1 MDGFIK
7 QYFYRKEKTLDEV
20 FERVAFIKANKESGI
35 SERIYSYLKKGWF
48 LPSTPI
54 LANLGTTR
62 GLPISC
68 FLNEVDDNM
77 QSIIDIG
84 ISEVCNLMA
93 LGGGVATNWSNIR
106 EIGAAISTGGKTS
119 GVIPFIKNQ
128 EILAMSISQGGSL
141 RRGNVASY
149 LNISHPEI
157 QEFIAMRKANGG
169 DVNRKILHGHHGVII
184 DDVFMAR
191 VAKKEKYH
199 LISPLTGETVK
210 TVNAF
215 DLWTDILTARIETGE
230 PYILFIDTVNE
241 NRCESYKRNDL
252 MVSTSNLC
260 VAPETQILTKKF
272 GWIEIQKV
280 ANQDVEIWN
289 GFEWSKVVP
298 RKTGEN
304 QKLIK
309 VKFSDGNE
317 IHVTEYHKWFIQ
329 EKYGTYNSCV
339 SKKETKDL
347 KIHDRI
353 IKNNFPIML
362 NGEKDLEFA
371 YANGFFTGDGTQL
384 KCGRQRIY
392 LYHEKRLLKNKI
404 GFDNLRWYV
413 QENQNREFIDL
424 PAGSLQEKFFVP
436 NHEYTIQSRLQW
448 LAGLCDADGT
458 IARNGT
464 NQSLQITS
472 TNRQFLKKIQYMLY
486 TMGCGCK
493 ITNGNKGG
501 WRKMPTNNQYREKY
515 KEYFTQPAFR
525 LLIDSNQ
532 LYLLTQLGFKTCRL
546 QYTALLPNR
555 AARQFVSVIDIV
567 DENRI
572 DDTYCLTELIRG
584 TVVFNG
590 IITGNCSEIVLT
602 TEDDYQD
609 KKRTAVCC
617 LSSLNLEHFQEFY
630 KDKQFF
636 EDVLTFLDNVLTEFI
651 KKTKMLGKAS
661 YIENAIYSA
670 MMERSVGLGVM
681 GFHSHLQQKKIP
693 FDSDEAML
701 WNQHIFSTIKNRVDE
716 ANIILGRRLG
726 ANPDCRK
733 ALLPHRFSNT
743 MAIAP
748 TASIS
753 VIANTSPS
761 IDPITSNIIVQ
772 KNKTGT
778 AIIKNKN
785 LEKCLEVYGKNDDET
800 WNSISEHLGSVAHLN
815 FMNKTDKEIFK
826 TAFEISMIRL
836 VEMAAERQKYIDQTQ
851 SLNLFFLP
859 NVEKKHFHEVHFLAW
874 KLKVKSLYYVRS
886 LNLGKLLAKK
896 KVICEEE
903 VCTVCQ

>member
-1 MDGFIK
+1 MDGFLK
-7 QYFYRKEKTLDEV
+7 QYFYRKEKTLDAV

-252 MVSTSNLC
+252 MVSTSNL
-260 VAPETQILTKKF
+260 
-272 GWIEIQKV
+272 
-280 ANQDVEIWN
+280 
-289 GFEWSKVVP
+289 
-298 RKTGEN
+298 
-304 QKLIK
+304 
-309 VKFSDGNE
+309 
-317 IHVTEYHKWFIQ
+317 
-329 EKYGTYNSCV
+329 
-339 SKKETKDL
+339 
-347 KIHDRI
+347 
-353 IKNNFPIML
+353 
-362 NGEKDLEFA
+362 
-371 YANGFFTGDGTQL
+371 
-384 KCGRQRIY
+384 
-392 LYHEKRLLKNKI
+392 
-404 GFDNLRWYV
+404 
-413 QENQNREFIDL
+413 
-424 PAGSLQEKFFVP
+424 
-436 NHEYTIQSRLQW
+436 
-448 LAGLCDADGT
+448 
-458 IARNGT
+458 
-464 NQSLQITS
+464 
-472 TNRQFLKKIQYMLY
+472 
-486 TMGCGCK
+486 
-493 ITNGNKGG
+493 
-501 WRKMPTNNQYREKY
+501 
-515 KEYFTQPAFR
+515 
-525 LLIDSNQ
+525 
-532 LYLLTQLGFKTCRL
+532 
-546 QYTALLPNR
+546 
-555 AARQFVSVIDIV
+555 
-567 DENRI
+567 
-572 DDTYCLTELIRG
+572 
-584 TVVFNG
+584 
-590 IITGNCSEIVLT
+590 CSEIVLT

-836 VEMAAERQKYIDQTQ
+836 VQMAAERQKYIDQTQ

-896 KVICEEE
+896 KVICEED